1 MYDLVIRKAEL
12 TDAEVIVGFNKAMAY
27 ETESKVL
34 SDEAAAKGVINL
46 LENPEKGF
54 YVVAVFEGKII
65 GSLMITTE
73 WSDWRNGTFW
83 WIQSVY
89 IKPEFR
95 RKGVYTSL
103 HNSVKKM
110 AAKEPGICGFRLYV
124 EENNKSAQATYLAMG
139 MQKTDYQMFEE
150 IIDRSD

>member
-1 MYDLVIRKAEL
+1 MYDLVIRKAEIA
-12 TDAEVIVGFNKAMAY
+12 DAEVIVAFNKAMAY

-34 SDEAAAKGVINL
+34 SDDIATKGVLNL

-65 GSLMITTE
+65 GSLLITTE

-110 AAKEPGICGFRLYV
+110 AAKETDVCGFRLYV

-139 MQKTDYQMFEE
+139 MQKTNYQMFEE
-150 IIDRSD
+150 ITDKSE

>member
-1 MYDLVIRKAEL
+1 MYDLVIRKAEIA
-12 TDAEVIVGFNKAMAY
+12 DAEVIVTFNKAMAY

-34 SDEAAAKGVINL
+34 SDDIATKGVLNL

-65 GSLMITTE
+65 GSLLITTE

-103 HNSVKKM
+103 HNSLKKM
-110 AAKEPGICGFRLYV
+110 AGKEPDVCGFRLYV

-139 MQKTDYQMFEE
+139 MQKTNYQMFEE
-150 IIDRSD
+150 ITGKSE